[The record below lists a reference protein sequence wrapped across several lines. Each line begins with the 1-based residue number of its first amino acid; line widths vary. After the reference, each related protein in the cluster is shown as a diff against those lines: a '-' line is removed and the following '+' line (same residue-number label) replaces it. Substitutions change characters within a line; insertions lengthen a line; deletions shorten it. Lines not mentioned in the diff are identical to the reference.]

1 METYIELKKLKKIR
15 IWGLDCKDLTS
26 IKEFPAVE
34 ELTLNIFQTTK
45 DHGPDEDK
53 YLSPPIND
61 KSLSFFK
68 NSKMIKKLTLRLGD
82 RPYMEDCLWRL
93 LGDKICW

>member
-1 METYIELKKLKKIR
+1 
-15 IWGLDCKDLTS
+15 
-26 IKEFPAVE
+26 
-34 ELTLNIFQTTK
+34 LTLNIFQTTK

-68 NSKMIKKLTLRLGD
+68 NSKMIKKLILRLGD
-82 RPYMEDCLWRL
+82 VPYMEDLSDDFLATRYVGNSEFIDYISHNIKEL
-93 LGDKICW
+93 NLTIN